1 MSNMALDRLNE
12 LSFELYL
19 RKEGKKIDEYLA
31 EYFSGEN
38 GAHSDMLRYLYTPL
52 AEFSANSGK
61 RHRPIICMLACEAV
75 GGDPVLALRSATA
88 IEHFHTAALIHDDIQ
103 DGAETRRG
111 EPCFH
116 VKEGIALAINA
127 GDLALSLVTGSVV
140 TDPELD
146 DATKI
151 AVLGE
156 LVSMTTR
163 TIEGQALDIGWARDN
178 RFDLKVSDYLVMARH
193 KTAFYSG
200 AIPLA
205 VGAIIGGAS
214 VSLVETLREF
224 GLAAGLAF
232 QIQDDLINLVG
243 SDRSKDFRIDI
254 TEGKRTLMVVH
265 ALNNASL
272 EAQERL
278 LEILRSHTTEP
289 TVLEEAVQILQ
300 DAGSIDFARNYALE
314 IISDAKDKLN
324 EALEP
329 NRATKLLMSMADFFI
344 KRAQ

>member
-1 MSNMALDRLNE
+1 MALDRLNE

-19 RKEGKKIDEYLA
+19 RKEGKKIDAYLD
-31 EYFSGEN
+31 EHFSSEQ

-75 GGDPVLALRSATA
+75 GGDPTLALRSATA

-140 TDPELD
+140 TDPYLD

-151 AVLGE
+151 AVLSE
-156 LVSMTTR
+156 LVNMTTR

-178 RFDLKVSDYLVMARH
+178 RFDLGVEDYLVMARH

-205 VGAIIGGAS
+205 IGAIIGGAS
-214 VSLVETLREF
+214 TSLVETLRGF

-232 QIQDDLINLVG
+232 QIQDDLINLTG

-265 ALNNASL
+265 ALSNATP
-272 EAQERL
+272 EARERL
-278 LEILRSHTTEP
+278 LDILRSQTADP
-289 TVLEEAVQILQ
+289 LILEEAVQILE
-300 DAGSIDFARNYALE
+300 DAGSINYARDYALGLITE
-314 IISDAKDKLN
+314 AKESLS

-329 NRATKLLMSMADFFI
+329 NKASKLLMSMADFFI
-344 KRAQ
+344 KRVQ

>member
-1 MSNMALDRLNE
+1 MALDRLNE

-19 RKEGKKIDEYLA
+19 RRESKKVDAYVA
-31 EYFSGEN
+31 EFFSDDHGT
-38 GAHSDMLRYLYTPL
+38 HSDMLRYLYTPL
-52 AEFSANSGK
+52 AQFSANSGK

-75 GGDPVLALRSATA
+75 GGDPTLALRSAVA

-116 VKEGIALAINA
+116 ITEGVALAINA

-140 TDPELD
+140 TDPILD

-151 AVLGE
+151 TVLGE
-156 LVSMTTR
+156 LVDMTTR

-178 RFDLKVSDYLVMARH
+178 RFDLDIDDYLVMARH

-200 AIPLA
+200 AVPLA
-205 VGAIIGGAS
+205 VGAIIGGADES
-214 VSLVETLREF
+214 TVEVLRDF

-232 QIQDDLINLVG
+232 QIQDDLINLTG

-265 ALNNASL
+265 ALNNATPG
-272 EAQERL
+272 AQERL
-278 LEILRSHTTEP
+278 LEILRSHSTDSAI
-289 TVLEEAVQILQ
+289 LEEAVQILG
-300 DAGSIDFARNYALE
+300 DAGSIDFASNYALSLIGE
-314 IISDAKDKLN
+314 SKDKLAA
-324 EALEP
+324 ALEP
-329 NRATKLLMSMADFFI
+329 NKATKLLLSMADFFV

>member
-1 MSNMALDRLNE
+1 MALDRLNE

-19 RKEGKKIDEYLA
+19 RRESKKVDAYVA
-31 EYFSGEN
+31 EFFSDDHGT
-38 GAHSDMLRYLYTPL
+38 HSDMLRYLYTPL
-52 AEFSANSGK
+52 AQFSANSGK

-75 GGDPVLALRSATA
+75 GGDPTLALRSAVA

-116 VKEGIALAINA
+116 ITEGVALAINA

-140 TDPELD
+140 TDPVLD
-146 DATKI
+146 DTTKI
-151 AVLGE
+151 TVLNE
-156 LVSMTTR
+156 LVDMTTR

-178 RFDLKVSDYLVMARH
+178 RFDLGIDDYLVMARH

-200 AIPLA
+200 AVPLA
-205 VGAIIGGAS
+205 VGAIIGGADES
-214 VSLVETLREF
+214 TVEVLRDF

-232 QIQDDLINLVG
+232 QIQDDLINLTG

-265 ALNNASL
+265 ALNNATP

-278 LEILRSHTTEP
+278 LEILHSHSTDSAI
-289 TVLEEAVQILQ
+289 LEEAVQILR
-300 DAGSIDFARNYALE
+300 DAGSIDFASNYALSLIGE
-314 IISDAKDKLN
+314 SKDKLAA
-324 EALEP
+324 ALEP
-329 NRATKLLMSMADFFI
+329 NKATKLLLSMADFFV

>member
-1 MSNMALDRLNE
+1 MALNRINE

-19 RKEGKKIDEYLA
+19 RKEGKRVDDYIDSFFA
-31 EYFSGEN
+31 QDQ

-75 GGDPVLALRSATA
+75 GGDPSLALRSATA

-111 EPCFH
+111 EPSYH
-116 VKEGIALAINA
+116 VKEGVALGINA

-140 TDPELD
+140 SDPYLD
-146 DATKI
+146 DSIKI
-151 AVLGE
+151 AVLNE
-156 LVSMTTR
+156 LVNMTTR

-178 RFDLKVSDYLVMARH
+178 RFDLNVDDYLVMARH

-214 VSLVETLREF
+214 TQMIETLRAF

-232 QIQDDLINLVG
+232 QIQDDLINLTG

-265 ALNNASL
+265 ALNNASD
-272 EAQERL
+272 ADRARL
-278 LEILRSHTTEP
+278 LEILQMGTTD
-289 TVLEEAVQILQ
+289 TSLLEEAVQIMQ
-300 DAGSIDFARNYALE
+300 ATGSIDYAGQYALDLIE
-314 IISDAKDKLN
+314 DAKEKLSSVLDQN
-324 EALEP
+324 K
-329 NRATKLLMSMADFFI
+329 ATKLLLSMADFFV